1 MAAKVMNCDL
11 LVLGAGGTSLVAAV
25 KAADDTGKKVI
36 VLEKTKKP
44 GGATTFMHVF
54 PIKDSKWQKEAG
66 ETISNPPSMSGQFFD
81 WLVTKGGAEE
91 YFKMAKPGDRGASI
105 FGTVSMYKI
114 MEKYKDRDDPSIG
127 PGWTG
132 TYIVEK
138 MLECC
143 KKMGIPVVTRARAK
157 KFITD
162 ATGKVTGVLAD
173 TADGELQVNC
183 KACYMGMGGFGSD
196 YERCKKIWPG
206 DFNNKP
212 MMRISPPSHTGDW
225 IDMATEIGAKVD
237 LETAFIELAGG
248 VHHPYSYSIFSMI
261 LKKET
266 MAPRP
271 EWLVINLNGERWSW
285 PTHRIGGIGYTGKV
299 DAQHKVG
306 SIANPDP
313 LSNLPG
319 AAIYVIGDQRIT
331 DMIGERM
338 VADDWDMTAIP
349 LLKKWREHVEYE
361 ASLDDSKISHGNH
374 TKKANTLEELALKM
388 AIDPKVFLAT
398 VERYNKLC
406 DGGKDLDFGKD
417 PAALIP
423 IRNPP
428 YYAFWAHRFS
438 QTTNG
443 GIMTNNK
450 MEVLDTKGKPMPGLY
465 AGGQCATSPSG
476 LRDRVGTIGYI
487 AGIQVGNYLKSLG

>member
-1 MAAKVMNCDL
+1 
-11 LVLGAGGTSLVAAV
+11 
-25 KAADDTGKKVI
+25 
-36 VLEKTKKP
+36 
-44 GGATTFMHVF
+44 
-54 PIKDSKWQKEAG
+54 
-66 ETISNPPSMSGQFFD
+66 
-81 WLVTKGGAEE
+81 
-91 YFKMAKPGDRGASI
+91 
-105 FGTVSMYKI
+105 
-114 MEKYKDRDDPSIG
+114 
-127 PGWTG
+127 
-132 TYIVEK
+132 
-138 MLECC
+138 
-143 KKMGIPVVTRARAK
+143 
-157 KFITD
+157 
-162 ATGKVTGVLAD
+162 
-173 TADGELQVNC
+173 
-183 KACYMGMGGFGSD
+183 
-196 YERCKKIWPG
+196 
-206 DFNNKP
+206 
-212 MMRISPPSHTGDW
+212 
-225 IDMATEIGAKVD
+225 MATEIGAKVD